1 MKRWRKK
8 RMMVTRD
15 RPTRG
20 YPHVGWAPPT
30 RFSYKSHFPRGFWVG
45 INRVISIFTHAL
57 FVCVGHEIVIFD
69 TKKVLRVLI
78 RHLLVATMQK
88 VLCWRVHSELLWKK
102 IHVYNKNVCRCAS
115 DFTIFPLKLQNTH
128 AERGAWVGRWSYKVP
143 RERRKYA
150 KFPPHAWVILGPT
163 IGGYHAWVYL

>member
-1 MKRWRKK
+1 
-8 RMMVTRD
+8 MVTLFSGSFSASNFLKFHIPARD

-102 IHVYNKNVCRCAS
+102 YT
-115 DFTIFPLKLQNTH
+115 FTTKMCVDVRLILLFSHSSFKIPTQSVGLEWDVEAIKSHANAENTLNSH
-128 AERGAWVGRWSYKVP
+128 PTRGW
-143 RERRKYA
+143 
-150 KFPPHAWVILGPT
+150 F
-163 IGGYHAWVYL
+163 